1 MNPAMSWTIFCASLA
16 LSGILVFCRTDRRNT
31 VLAFASALLAT
42 WLVGKFVLAM
52 VVCLE
57 ALFWL
62 LKTKAPRSN
71 SSGLGGW
78 AAAGVAIGLLPFVTL
93 LTIDATEVSL
103 GAAAVFAFFSLQ
115 IVGGFLH
122 LWFSDK
128 PSDLT
133 RSEWYTFGLFFP
145 TLITGPIAKWSE
157 IREQM
162 RVHRPFHI
170 SDGFECLR
178 LLSRGLFK
186 RLVLASPFYLIADE
200 AISLNALTN
209 LPLLLVFAAGL
220 RFAIWADISGHTD
233 WARGIAL
240 LLGFNLPENFKRP
253 FHTFSV
259 LEFWRRWHITLT
271 SWIQDY
277 VYYPLVSS
285 SPLRRLPRST
295 AIALAVVTSFLVL
308 GLWHGFRS
316 SFLIM
321 GLLKGFG
328 VLFSLYVLRKWPK
341 LYLFLSPVLLIGFV
355 VLPTALLKTDWA
367 TFYSSLFAPTEPWSA
382 SLVQLGNISAF
393 LSRYGVDR
401 NPLGWIAAAALAW
414 QLYEKAESQGR
425 RLPAMIEI
433 LLLLVGV
440 LALATQGNDTRFLY
454 APIGQ

>member
-1 MNPAMSWTIFCASLA
+1 MFCASLV
-16 LSGILVFCRTDRRNT
+16 LSGLLVFCRTDRRS
-31 VLAFASALLAT
+31 VILAFASAVMAT
-42 WLVGKFVLAM
+42 WLIGKYALAM
-52 VVCLE
+52 LVCLE

-62 LKTKAPRSN
+62 IKRKAPLSKSAGFN
-71 SSGLGGW
+71 GW
-78 AAAGVAIGLLPFVTL
+78 AASGVAIGLLPFVAL
-93 LTIDATEVSL
+93 LMLEATTVSL

-145 TLITGPIAKWSE
+145 TLITGPIAKWSGM
-157 IREQM
+157 REQI
-162 RVHRPFHI
+162 RVHRPFHFD
-170 SDGFECLR
+170 DGIESLR
-178 LLSRGLFK
+178 LLVRGLFK
-186 RLVLASPFYLIADE
+186 RLVLAAPFYLIADE
-200 AISLNALTN
+200 AISLNALAN
-209 LPLLLVFAAGL
+209 LPILLVFAVGM

-240 LLGFNLPENFKRP
+240 LLGFKLPENFNLP
-253 FHTFSV
+253 FQTFSV

-295 AIALAVVTSFLVL
+295 AIALAVVGSFLIL
-308 GLWHGFRS
+308 GIWHGFRS

-321 GLLKGFG
+321 GLLKGLG
-328 VLFSLYVLRKWPK
+328 VLVSLYLLKKWPRI
-341 LYLFLSPVLLIGFV
+341 YLVLSPLLLVSFV
-355 VLPTALLKTDWA
+355 VLPTALLKINWA
-367 TFYSSLFAPTEPWSA
+367 TFYGSLFAPTEPWSA
-382 SLVQLGNISAF
+382 TLVQLGNISAF
-393 LSRYGVDR
+393 LTRYGVDK
-401 NPLGWIAAAALAW
+401 NPLGWIIAVALAW
-414 QLYEKAESQGR
+414 QFYEKAESRGR

-433 LLLLVGV
+433 LLLLVGI